1 VCAAPAGDDP
11 LNRQIRTLRH
21 AARLVLWTE
30 VLALALWPAA
40 ILAVGLGAL
49 ALIGM
54 PAPLAGLP
62 ALLLLA
68 GGLGLLAHR
77 GLRGFAA
84 PRAVDA
90 ERRLERDGGL
100 LHRPFAVLRDQP
112 AGGGPG
118 QAELWA
124 AHQARARDALANLR
138 LRGPAPGIA
147 AQDPYALRA
156 AALLLLTAAVVV
168 AGPRAGDRLASAF
181 LPHLPSFGAAPV
193 VQAWVEPPPYTGQ
206 PLMFLPG
213 DGSGV
218 TVPAGTKLHVTLT
231 GAGFGPYLT
240 LGGRSEKFA
249 RLSRDSW
256 QAQLSL
262 TEDGT
267 LRVTRFF
274 GEVAHWPIKV
284 LPNDP
289 PVVAWDA
296 PPGQAPKSLA
306 TRLPWHVSQ
315 RWGVASLSADMVP
328 DGHPNLPALRVPVPL
343 PGTPKDA
350 QGVAGPDLSA
360 NPYAGLPM
368 RIHLAARDVSGQ
380 MAESPT
386 VTFTLP
392 ARQFRNP
399 LAKALADLRR
409 RLALDPADQDSAA
422 ADLDALAEA
431 RQSFGGKPG
440 IYLNLV
446 SVAALLR
453 DVHGL
458 PAFNEAEDRLYTI
471 AMALDGLL
479 PDASARALDEARDSL
494 RQGFAD
500 HARGKLSDSELKRRM
515 EALQQALDKRMADLA
530 QQAVRQGALAP
541 FDPHAQR
548 LTNSAID
555 KLMQKMQQAL
565 RAGKMDE
572 ARQHMAELEKM
583 LDKLN
588 QAKILSPKEAQQ
600 RAEQAKRGRQMMGAV
615 QDIIKRES
623 GLMDHA
629 QSRSPAPM
637 APIPRIPGFN
647 LLPPPPPDTGN
658 DDPAD
663 DAARDADA
671 HTQKSLAR
679 ALDALKGA
687 FGASGGEVPKNF
699 DDASRAMDQAHD
711 AFADGDDPTAR
722 AAAGRA
728 IAALQKGG
736 QDMARQM
743 SPQGGQMQLG
753 LQPNGGDSPGG
764 ESASDQGEGGDDQD
778 GHSHDPFG
786 RSVDGN
792 GGAGDDPKLH
802 VPDQMEE
809 ARSRAIQDEL
819 RRRDADR
826 QRKQQEREYIERLLN
841 PF

>member
-1 VCAAPAGDDP
+1 LWPAA
-11 LNRQIRTLRH
+11 
-21 AARLVLWTE
+21 VL
-30 VLALALWPAA
+30 VLALA
-40 ILAVGLGAL
+40 AVAL
-49 ALIGM
+49 LGM
-54 PAPLAGLP
+54 PAVLAGLP

-68 GGLGLLAHR
+68 GGLGLLLHR
-77 GLRGFAA
+77 GLRDFAA
-84 PRAVDA
+84 PRAADA

-112 AGGGPG
+112 SGDGPG
-118 QAELWA
+118 QAELWQ
-124 AHQARARDALANLR
+124 AHQARARHALAHLR
-138 LRGPAPGIA
+138 LRGPSPGIA
-147 AQDPYALRA
+147 SQDPFALRA
-156 AALLLLTAAVVV
+156 ASLLLLTAALVV
-168 AGPRAGDRLASAF
+168 AGPRAGERLAGAF
-181 LPHLPSFGAAPV
+181 LPQLPSFGAAPV

-206 PLMFLPG
+206 PLMFLPS

-218 TVPAGTKLHVTLT
+218 TVPAGAKLHVTLT

-240 LGGRSEKFA
+240 IGGHSEKFT
-249 RLSRDSW
+249 RLSRESW

-274 GEVAHWPIKV
+274 GQVAQWPIKV
-284 LPNDP
+284 LANDP
-289 PVVAWDA
+289 PVAVWSA
-296 PPGQAPKSLA
+296 PPGPEPKSLA

-328 DGHPNLPALRVPVPL
+328 DGHPRLPALHVPVPL

-350 QGVAGPDLSA
+350 QGVAAPDLSA
-360 NPYAGLPM
+360 NPYAGLPV
-368 RIHLAARDVSGQ
+368 RVHLAARDVSGQ
-380 MAESPT
+380 TAESPT
-386 VTFTLP
+386 VTLTLP

-399 LAKALADLRR
+399 LARALADLRR
-409 RLALDPADQDSAA
+409 RFALNPTDQEAAA

-431 RQSFGGKPG
+431 KLSYGGKPG

-446 SVAALLR
+446 SIAALLR
-453 DVHGL
+453 DVHGV

-479 PDASARALDEARDSL
+479 PDASARALEEARENL

-500 HARGKLSDSELKRRM
+500 HARGRLSDSELKRRM
-515 EALQQALDKRMADLA
+515 EALREALDKRMSDLA

-565 RAGKMDE
+565 REGKMDE
-572 ARQHMAELEKM
+572 ARQRMAELEKM

-588 QAKILSPKEAQQ
+588 AAKILSPKEAQQ

-615 QDIIKRES
+615 QDLIKRES

-637 APIPRIPGFN
+637 PPIPRIPGLN
-647 LLPPPPPDTGN
+647 LLPPPPPDAGPG
-658 DDPAD
+658 DPAD
-663 DAARDADA
+663 DAARNADA
-671 HTQKSLAR
+671 HTQNSLSR

-699 DDASRAMDQAHD
+699 DDAGHAMDQAHD

-753 LQPNGGDSPGG
+753 LQPNGGTTPGG
-764 ESASDQGEGGDDQD
+764 ETASEQGEGGDDQD

-792 GGAGDDPKLH
+792 GGAGEDPNLH

-826 QRKQQEREYIERLLN
+826 QRRQQEREYIERLLN